1 MFKRFAASIAA
12 GVLVVTGLA
21 AGTAHADPVLTDTI
35 RVTNYLDNGA
45 GGYWAWRNFSR
56 TTTIT
61 KVEEGDGQEGDTYLV
76 RVVDRRDHLRTIK
89 GAKSP
94 KDAVPIARSVRGVA
108 TGWYESRVT
117 STSKPANVDAP
128 PVVNANCGFFG
139 DGKAPR
145 QDDCPG
151 LKYETHDWWKWYF
164 KDGAVVPGSES
175 YRWDYR
181 ADCERWTDPNGTTD
195 ITGKRCVRPGTPTA
209 ADPAC
214 DTQHGTL
221 TIPAQRGVRYEM
233 RRGSNPYRAVRAGEH
248 QVRPG
253 VYWVRAVARDGYR
266 LVGRDGW
273 RLVVARAEACPTP
286 TPTGDATDEPTVSP
300 SPTVEP
306 SQPSTPPAEEPT
318 PSETSVPVPTVTE
331 TVTQRTVVERYLPT
345 RVDTGLGGTAK

>member
-21 AGTAHADPVLTDTI
+21 AGTAHAADPFTDTVRI
-35 RVTNYLDNGA
+35 TGDFDNGNH
-45 GGYWAWRNFSR
+45 GYWARLAYGR
-56 TTTIT
+56 TVTIRPT
-61 KVEEGDGQEGDTYLV
+61 AETNVWSVTLQ
-76 RVVDRRDHLRTIK
+76 DRGSFGTLR
-89 GAKSP
+89 AKSP
-94 KDAVPIARSVRGVA
+94 GAGVDLGAPVIGSFTGRYDFTVTSEGQPSTAGVGRFHDFKCNPAVPARG
-108 TGWYESRVT
+108 
-117 STSKPANVDAP
+117 
-128 PVVNANCGFFG
+128 
-139 DGKAPR
+139 
-145 QDDCPG
+145 DCPG
-151 LKYETHDWWKWYF
+151 MPEPTSNWPALYF
-164 KDGAVVPGSES
+164 PQGAKVKPGAWRWE
-175 YRWDYR
+175 YRTE
-181 ADCERWTDPNGTTD
+181 CERWVNSSAGDRGD

-273 RLVVARAEACPTP
+273 RLVVKRAEACPTP
-286 TPTGDATDEPTVSP
+286 TPTPTDDATDEPTVSP

-318 PSETSVPVPTVTE
+318 PTETSVPVPTVTE

>member
-21 AGTAHADPVLTDTI
+21 AGTAHADETPTVTPTVECGKVTLQFSNPTDFLFVFDYRVDRERPKHGPVVEGAIKEGPLAGKPFGPRWNLVPVDGRKGQHSHSVTLSFPEDSGVH
-35 RVTNYLDNGA
+35 RVTYRLA
-45 GGYWAWRNFSR
+45 EGGEQKMFFDWQ
-56 TTTIT
+56 
-61 KVEEGDGQEGDTYLV
+61 K
-76 RVVDRRDHLRTIK
+76 
-89 GAKSP
+89 
-94 KDAVPIARSVRGVA
+94 
-108 TGWYESRVT
+108 
-117 STSKPANVDAP
+117 
-128 PVVNANCGFFG
+128 PVVV
-139 DGKAPR
+139 KT
-145 QDDCPG
+145 DC
-151 LKYETHDWWKWYF
+151 
-164 KDGAVVPGSES
+164 
-175 YRWDYR
+175 R
-181 ADCERWTDPNGTTD
+181 PNP
-195 ITGKRCVRPGTPTA
+195 VRPGTPTA

-273 RLVVARAEACPTP
+273 RLVVKRAEACPTP
-286 TPTGDATDEPTVSP
+286 TPTPTDDATDEPTVSP

-318 PSETSVPVPTVTE
+318 PTETSVPVPTVTE